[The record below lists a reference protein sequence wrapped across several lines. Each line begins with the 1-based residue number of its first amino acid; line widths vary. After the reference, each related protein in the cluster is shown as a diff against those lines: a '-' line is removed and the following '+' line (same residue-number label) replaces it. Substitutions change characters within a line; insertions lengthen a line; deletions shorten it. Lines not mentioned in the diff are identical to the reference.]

1 MTRQEGGEYQMIR
14 CHFKTN
20 GEALES
26 AARGVI
32 TMHIRDAP
40 GPAFLPRVRLMN
52 RRYLM
57 RANPA

>member
-1 MTRQEGGEYQMIR
+1 MIR